1 MQNGGCRTHE
11 SLIALEGRM
20 RYLRLIG
27 SFVRASTQNEL
38 AYRANFWISLLYAL
52 LNLGTGVL
60 GVVVLFSQVETVR
73 GWDLPATLALL
84 GVYLIIG
91 ALRNL
96 FIGPSLNA
104 LAGLDGEIWAG
115 KFDFTLLRP
124 VDTQFLASLRYWR
137 PLALVDLVLGL
148 GVLGAAVIR
157 LEQSLTLP
165 RLVAFLVAMG
175 AGVTILYAIL
185 LAFTALFLWSPGFLF
200 TWAFDAVFQMAR
212 YPVGLYPGWLR
223 LVLTWVI
230 PVGVMTTVPAQA
242 LAGGL
247 SAGTL
252 IGSVALAVGLL
263 FGASALFRLGLRRYT
278 SASS

>member
-1 MQNGGCRTHE
+1 
-11 SLIALEGRM
+11 M

-27 SFVRASTQNEL
+27 SFMRASAQNEL

-104 LAGLDGEIWAG
+104 LAGLDGEIWTG
-115 KFDFTLLRP
+115 RFDFTLLRP

-137 PLALVDLVLGL
+137 PLALVDLVLG
-148 GVLGAAVIR
+148 AAVMR

-165 RLVAFLVAMG
+165 RLVTFVVALG

-252 IGSVALAVGLL
+252 VGSVALGLL
-263 FGASALFRLGLRRYT
+263 VGASALFRFGLRRYA